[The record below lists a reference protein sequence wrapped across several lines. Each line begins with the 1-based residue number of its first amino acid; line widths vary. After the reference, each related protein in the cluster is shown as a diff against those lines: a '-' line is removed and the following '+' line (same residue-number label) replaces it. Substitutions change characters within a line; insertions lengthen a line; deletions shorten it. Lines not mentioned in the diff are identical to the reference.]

1 MHRLYIEWDGVED
14 CMNTQFEELKMYE
27 SFDEL
32 ANDVLDLA
40 NEILPEQMFY
50 LTAFTDSQQ
59 VILKLSNQKS
69 SIQITENM
77 VVDLSNSV
85 CNRIDFENNQPLR
98 YEDIKRDCDVEEVE
112 RLLDDVNIRSYLGIP
127 ISLTNGEKFGT
138 LCAVNDEASVLD
150 PRSIALLQRIVKLF
164 SYYLELERFVWR
176 DMLTELY
183 NRRYLTKFFED
194 RVNEHG
200 ALFFLDLDGF
210 KKVNDTYGHD
220 VGDVVLQEVA
230 SRLQHIAYEYGEAF
244 AVRIGGD
251 EFVLHFAH
259 AASQETWR
267 TLANRIIETLSAWDT
282 AYHVSTSIGIV
293 TYTTDECATLDML
306 LKQADEALYRAKSS
320 GKRTFK
326 FVHEP
331 Y

>member
-138 LCAVNDEASVLD
+138 LCAVNDETSVLD

-210 KKVNDTYGHD
+210 KSVNDRYGHD
-220 VGDVVLQEVA
+220 IGDTVLQEVA
-230 SRLQHIAYEYGEAF
+230 ARLQTIVNEQGDAF
-244 AVRIGGD
+244 AVRLGGD
-251 EFVLHFAH
+251 EFVLHFSQ
-259 AASQETWR
+259 AAGRDEWGHIATQ
-267 TLANRIIETLSAWDT
+267 IIDELSRWDEG
-282 AYHVSTSIGIV
+282 YQVSTSIGIV
-293 TYTTDECATLDML
+293 TYIRDERTTLVTL
-306 LKQADEALYRAKSS
+306 LKQADEALYQAKSA

-326 FVHEP
+326 FVH
-331 Y
+331 

>member
-1 MHRLYIEWDGVED
+1 MR
-14 CMNTQFEELKMYE
+14 TQFEELKMYE

-85 CNRIDFENNQPLR
+85 CGRIDFENNQPLR
-98 YEDIKRDCDVEEVE
+98 YEDVKRDCDVEEVE

-138 LCAVNDEASVLD
+138 LCAVNDEASLLD
-150 PRSIALLQRIVKLF
+150 PRSITLLQRIVKLF

-183 NRRYLTKFFED
+183 NRRYLTKYFED
-194 RVNEHG
+194 RSNEHG

-210 KKVNDTYGHD
+210 KNVNDTYGHD

-230 SRLQHIAYEYGEAF
+230 SRLETIVNEQEEAF
-244 AVRIGGD
+244 AVRLGGD
-251 EFVLHFAH
+251 EFVLHFSRS
-259 AASQETWR
+259 ASLDEWGR
-267 TLANRIIETLSAWDT
+267 IANQIIETLSTWET

-293 TYTTDECATLDML
+293 TYTRDEQTRLDTL
-306 LKQADEALYRAKSS
+306 LKQADDALYRAKSS
-320 GKRTFK
+320 GKRNYK
-326 FVHEP
+326 FGN
-331 Y
+331 

>member
-1 MHRLYIEWDGVED
+1 
-14 CMNTQFEELKMYE
+14 MNKQFEELKMYE

-138 LCAVNDEASVLD
+138 LCAVNDEASLLD
-150 PRSIALLQRIVKLF
+150 PRSITLLQRIVKLF

-183 NRRYLTKFFED
+183 NRRYLTKYFED
-194 RVNEHG
+194 GSNAHG

-210 KKVNDTYGHD
+210 KSVNDRYGHD
-220 VGDVVLQEVA
+220 IGDTVLQEVA
-230 SRLQHIAYEYGEAF
+230 ARLQTIVNEQGDAF
-244 AVRIGGD
+244 AVRLGGD
-251 EFVLHFAH
+251 EFVLHFSQ
-259 AASQETWR
+259 AAGRDEWSHIATQMIDE
-267 TLANRIIETLSAWDT
+267 LSKWDEG
-282 AYHVSTSIGIV
+282 YEVSTSIGIV
-293 TYTTDECATLDML
+293 TYIRDERTTLAAL
-306 LKQADEALYRAKSS
+306 LKQADEALYQAKSA

-326 FVHEP
+326 FVH
-331 Y
+331 